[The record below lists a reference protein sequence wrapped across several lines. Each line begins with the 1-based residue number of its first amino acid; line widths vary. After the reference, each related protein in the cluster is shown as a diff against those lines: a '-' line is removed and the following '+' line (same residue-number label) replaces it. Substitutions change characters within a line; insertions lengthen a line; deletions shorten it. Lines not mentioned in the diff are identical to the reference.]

1 MTLFE
6 RSSGCMM
13 HRTAA
18 SQKCKFLALGK
29 WKDELTQ
36 GMIPHAF
43 FSLSDHLDF
52 LGVQLKS
59 TYSLTRKVNGDILQD
74 RMKKIVGPWRGGR
87 FMALNLRPHSL
98 NTYAVSKLLYR
109 CNTIKSRIGDIKMFN
124 KTAKSFLYTDLLE
137 KPDELVLYRYI
148 EDGGLGFLNIQV
160 RAKAALIS
168 TFLQTA
174 INPNFTRNFYH
185 NYLYRH
191 YILGENFPK
200 QEIPPNFSG
209 DFFQTIRRIKDS
221 PIDIEKCTLKQVYN
235 FLMKDG
241 LNVNKDDSPDEPL
254 TPIKCET
261 NFPRTDWK
269 RTWRL
274 ACSKG
279 IGPELTS
286 FLKKLLWGIIPL
298 RARLNRILP
307 MSYLSP
313 DCQLCKTIGG
323 GTPETLTHALLTCVA
338 NQDLPA
344 RLLRTLQRY
353 QPGAQQDCILS
364 LDLLLEPSL
373 ELPFVW
379 LIGSLLYS
387 V

>member
-1 MTLFE
+1 
-6 RSSGCMM
+6 
-13 HRTAA
+13 
-18 SQKCKFLALGK
+18 
-29 WKDELTQ
+29 
-36 GMIPHAF
+36 
-43 FSLSDHLDF
+43 
-52 LGVQLKS
+52 
-59 TYSLTRKVNGDILQD
+59 
-74 RMKKIVGPWRGGR
+74 
-87 FMALNLRPHSL
+87 
-98 NTYAVSKLLYR
+98 
-109 CNTIKSRIGDIKMFN
+109 MFN

-137 KPDELVLYRYI
+137 KPDELVLYRNI

-235 FLMKDG
+235 FLMKDL

-261 NFPRTDWK
+261 NFPRT
-269 RTWRL
+269 
-274 ACSKG
+274 
-279 IGPELTS
+279 
-286 FLKKLLWGIIPL
+286 
-298 RARLNRILP
+298 
-307 MSYLSP
+307 